1 MVSMGEGTQ
10 QWVIEKR
17 NDEYFLKIYNPESN
31 EEAELM
37 LDDNLVQNINKLKIV
52 KPKSLLPT
60 IVLGF
65 LAVAVF
71 TLGLILSLTQQVF

>member
-1 MVSMGEGTQ
+1 MGEGTQ